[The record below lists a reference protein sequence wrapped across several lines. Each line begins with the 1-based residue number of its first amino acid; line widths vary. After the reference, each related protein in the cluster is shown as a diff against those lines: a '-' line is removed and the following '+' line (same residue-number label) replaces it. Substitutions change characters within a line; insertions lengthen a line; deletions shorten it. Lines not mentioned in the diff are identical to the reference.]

1 MFHMKFNRKILT
13 ALLLCF
19 TMLFS
24 AVTMVSCAGSDGQG
38 EETRDPNKPA
48 ATLDSI
54 YAAVTAVVP
63 DADKLTDAQASRLGG
78 FFNGAVPEDFA
89 SYKIVLQSMST
100 SIDEIGIFE
109 AKSAEDVKKI
119 EAMIDDFFDFYLSL
133 WNDDYLAEEKPK
145 LENAERVTSGNF
157 VMYVILDDDTRAA
170 AITAFE
176 NETK

>member
-1 MFHMKFNRKILT
+1 MMKTRIFT
-13 ALLLCF
+13 AILLCF
-19 TMLFS
+19 TLLFS
-24 AVTMVSCAGSDGQG
+24 MTAMVACGGDGQS

-54 YAAVTAVVP
+54 YAAVSAVVP
-63 DADKLTDAQASRLGG
+63 DADKLTDAQATHLSG

-89 SYKIVLQSMST
+89 SYKIVMQTMST
-100 SIDEIGIFE
+100 SIDQIGIFE

-119 EAMIDDFFDFYLSL
+119 EAMVDDFFDFYLNL
-133 WNDDYLAEEKPK
+133 WNDNYLAEEKPK

-157 VMYVILDDDTRAA
+157 VMYVILGDDARAA

>member
-1 MFHMKFNRKILT
+1 MKLNRIFCALFLCMT
-13 ALLLCF
+13 LLLSVF
-19 TMLFS
+19 AM
-24 AVTMVSCAGSDGQG
+24 ASCGGSDGQS

-63 DADKLTDAQASRLGG
+63 NADKLTDAQESQLGS
-78 FFNGAVPEDFA
+78 FFNGAKPEDFA
-89 SYKIVLQSMST
+89 SYKRVLQSMST

-109 AKSAEDVKKI
+109 AKSADDVKKI
-119 EAMIDDFFDFYLSL
+119 EAMIDDFFEFYLSL

-157 VMYVILDDDTRAA
+157 VMYVILDDDARAA

>member
-1 MFHMKFNRKILT
+1 MKRNRIFC
-13 ALLLCF
+13 ALLLCM
-19 TMLFS
+19 TLLLSML
-24 AVTMVSCAGSDGQG
+24 AMASCGGSDGQS

-63 DADKLTDAQASRLGG
+63 NADKLTDAQESQLGS
-78 FFNGAVPEDFA
+78 FFNGAKPEDFA
-89 SYKIVLQSMST
+89 SYKRVLQSMST

-109 AKSAEDVKKI
+109 AKSADDVKKI
-119 EAMIDDFFDFYLSL
+119 EAMIDDFFEFYLSL

-157 VMYVILDDDTRAA
+157 VMYVILDDDARAA

>member
-1 MFHMKFNRKILT
+1 MKLNRIFLT
-13 ALLLCF
+13 IFLCMTLLLSVF
-19 TMLFS
+19 AM
-24 AVTMVSCAGSDGQG
+24 ASCGGSDGQG

-63 DADKLTDAQASRLGG
+63 NADKLTDAQESQLGS
-78 FFNGAVPEDFA
+78 FFNGAKPEDFA
-89 SYKIVLQSMST
+89 SYKRVLQSMST

-109 AKSAEDVKKI
+109 AKSADDVKKI
-119 EAMIDDFFDFYLSL
+119 EAMIDDFFEFYLNL

-157 VMYVILDDDTRAA
+157 VMYVILDDDARAA

>member
-1 MFHMKFNRKILT
+1 MKLNRIFT
-13 ALLLCF
+13 ALLLCM
-19 TMLFS
+19 TLLLSML
-24 AVTMVSCAGSDGQG
+24 AMASCGGSDEQS
-38 EETRDPNKPA
+38 EETRDPNKAP

-63 DADKLTDAQASRLGG
+63 NADKLTDAQESQLGS
-78 FFNGAVPEDFA
+78 FFNGAKPEDFA
-89 SYKIVLQSMST
+89 SYKRVLQSMST

-109 AKSAEDVKKI
+109 AKSADDVKKI

-157 VMYVILDDDTRAA
+157 VMYVILDDDARAA

>member
-1 MFHMKFNRKILT
+1 MKTRIFT
-13 ALLLCF
+13 AILLCF
-19 TMLFS
+19 TLLFS
-24 AVTMVSCAGSDGQG
+24 MTAMVACGGDGQS

-54 YAAVTAVVP
+54 YAAVSAVVP
-63 DADKLTDAQASRLGG
+63 DADKLTDAQATHLSG

-89 SYKIVLQSMST
+89 SYKIVMQTMST
-100 SIDEIGIFE
+100 SIDQIGIFE

-119 EAMIDDFFDFYLSL
+119 EAMVDDFFDFYLSL

-157 VMYVILDDDTRAA
+157 VMYVILGDDARAA

>member
-1 MFHMKFNRKILT
+1 MKLNRIFT
-13 ALLLCF
+13 ALLLCM
-19 TMLFS
+19 TLLFS
-24 AVTMVSCAGSDGQG
+24 MTAMAACGGGDGQS
-38 EETRDPNKPA
+38 EETRDPNKAP

-54 YAAVTAVVP
+54 WTAVSAVVP
-63 DADKLTDAQASRLGG
+63 NADKLTDAQESQLGS
-78 FFNGAVPEDFA
+78 FFNGAKPEDFA
-89 SYKIVLQSMST
+89 SYKRVLQSMST

-119 EAMIDDFFDFYLSL
+119 EAMVDDFFAFYLSL

-157 VMYVILDDDTRAA
+157 VMYVILDDETRAA

>member
-1 MFHMKFNRKILT
+1 MKLNRIFLT
-13 ALLLCF
+13 IFLCMTLLLSVF
-19 TMLFS
+19 AM
-24 AVTMVSCAGSDGQG
+24 ASCGGSDGQS

-63 DADKLTDAQASRLGG
+63 NADKLTDAQESQLGS
-78 FFNGAVPEDFA
+78 FFNGAKPEDFA
-89 SYKIVLQSMST
+89 SYKRVLQSMST

-119 EAMIDDFFDFYLSL
+119 EAMVDDFFAFYLSL

-157 VMYVILDDDTRAA
+157 VMYVILDDETRAA

>member
-1 MFHMKFNRKILT
+1 MMKTRIFT
-13 ALLLCF
+13 AILLCF
-19 TMLFS
+19 TLLFS
-24 AVTMVSCAGSDGQG
+24 MTAMVACGGDGQS

-54 YAAVTAVVP
+54 YAAVSAVVP
-63 DADKLTDAQASRLGG
+63 DADKLTDAQATHLSG

-89 SYKIVLQSMST
+89 SYKIVMQTMST
-100 SIDEIGIFE
+100 SIDQIGIFE
-109 AKSAEDVKKI
+109 AKTAEDVKKI
-119 EAMIDDFFDFYLSL
+119 ESMIDEFFDFYLSL

-157 VMYVILDDDTRAA
+157 VMYVILGDDARAA

>member
-1 MFHMKFNRKILT
+1 MMKTRIFT
-13 ALLLCF
+13 AILLCF
-19 TMLFS
+19 TLLFS
-24 AVTMVSCAGSDGQG
+24 MTAMVACGGDGQS

-54 YAAVTAVVP
+54 YAAVSAVVP
-63 DADKLTDAQASRLGG
+63 DADKLTDAQATHLSG

-89 SYKIVLQSMST
+89 SYKIVMQTMST
-100 SIDEIGIFE
+100 SIDQIGIFE

-119 EAMIDDFFDFYLSL
+119 EAMVDDFFDFYLSL
-133 WNDDYLAEEKPK
+133 WNDNYLAEEKPK
-145 LENAERVTSGNF
+145 LDNVERVTSGNF
-157 VMYVILDDDTRAA
+157 VMYVILGDDARAA

>member
-1 MFHMKFNRKILT
+1 MMKTRIFT
-13 ALLLCF
+13 AILLCF
-19 TMLFS
+19 TLLFS
-24 AVTMVSCAGSDGQG
+24 MTAMVACGGDGQS

-54 YAAVTAVVP
+54 YAAVSAVVP
-63 DADKLTDAQASRLGG
+63 DADKLTDAQATHLSG

-89 SYKIVLQSMST
+89 PYKIVMQTMST
-100 SIDEIGIFE
+100 SIDQIGIFE

-119 EAMIDDFFDFYLSL
+119 EAMVDDFFDFYLSL
-133 WNDDYLAEEKPK
+133 WNDNYLAEEKPK

-157 VMYVILDDDTRAA
+157 VMYVILGDDARAA

>member
-1 MFHMKFNRKILT
+1 MMKTRIFT
-13 ALLLCF
+13 AILLCF
-19 TMLFS
+19 TLLFS
-24 AVTMVSCAGSDGQG
+24 MTAMVACGGDGQS

-54 YAAVTAVVP
+54 YAAVSAVVP
-63 DADKLTDAQASRLGG
+63 DADKLTDAQATHLSG

-89 SYKIVLQSMST
+89 SYKIVMQTMST
-100 SIDEIGIFE
+100 SIDQIGIFE

-119 EAMIDDFFDFYLSL
+119 EAMVDDFFDLYLSL
-133 WNDDYLAEEKPK
+133 WNDNYLAEEKPK

-157 VMYVILDDDTRAA
+157 VMYVILGDDARAA

>member
-1 MFHMKFNRKILT
+1 MMKTRIFT
-13 ALLLCF
+13 AILLCF
-19 TMLFS
+19 TLLFS
-24 AVTMVSCAGSDGQG
+24 MTAMVACGGDGQS

-54 YAAVTAVVP
+54 YAAVSAVVP
-63 DADKLTDAQASRLGG
+63 DADKLTDAQATHLSG
-78 FFNGAVPEDFA
+78 FFNGAVPDDFA
-89 SYKIVLQSMST
+89 SYKIVMQTMST
-100 SIDEIGIFE
+100 SIDQIGIFE

-119 EAMIDDFFDFYLSL
+119 EAMVDDFFDFYLSL
-133 WNDDYLAEEKPK
+133 WNDNYLAEEKPK

-157 VMYVILDDDTRAA
+157 VMYVILGDDARAA

>member
-1 MFHMKFNRKILT
+1 MMKTRIFT
-13 ALLLCF
+13 AILLCF
-19 TMLFS
+19 TLLFS
-24 AVTMVSCAGSDGQG
+24 MTAMVACGGDGQS

-54 YAAVTAVVP
+54 YAAVSAVVP
-63 DADKLTDAQASRLGG
+63 DADKLTDAQATHLSG

-89 SYKIVLQSMST
+89 SYKIVMQTMST
-100 SIDEIGIFE
+100 SIDQIGIFE

-119 EAMIDDFFDFYLSL
+119 EAMVDDFFDFYLSL
-133 WNDDYLAEEKPK
+133 WNDNYLAEEKPK

-157 VMYVILDDDTRAA
+157 VMYVILDDDARAA

>member
-1 MFHMKFNRKILT
+1 MKLNSIFLT
-13 ALLLCF
+13 IFLCMTLLLSVF
-19 TMLFS
+19 AM
-24 AVTMVSCAGSDGQG
+24 ASCGGSDGQS

-63 DADKLTDAQASRLGG
+63 NADKLTDAQESQLGS
-78 FFNGAVPEDFA
+78 FFNGAKPEDFA
-89 SYKIVLQSMST
+89 SYKRVLQSMST

-109 AKSAEDVKKI
+109 AKSADDVKKI
-119 EAMIDDFFDFYLSL
+119 EAMIDDFFEFYLSL

-157 VMYVILDDDTRAA
+157 VMYVILDDDARAA

>member
-1 MFHMKFNRKILT
+1 MKLNRIFLT
-13 ALLLCF
+13 IFLCMTLLLSVF
-19 TMLFS
+19 AM
-24 AVTMVSCAGSDGQG
+24 ASCGGSDGQS

-63 DADKLTDAQASRLGG
+63 NADKLTDAQESQLGS
-78 FFNGAVPEDFA
+78 FFNGAKPEDFA
-89 SYKIVLQSMST
+89 SYKRVLQSMST

-109 AKSAEDVKKI
+109 AKSADDVKKF
-119 EAMIDDFFDFYLSL
+119 EAMIDDFFEFYLSL

-157 VMYVILDDDTRAA
+157 VMYVILDDEARAA

>member
-1 MFHMKFNRKILT
+1 MKLNRIFLT
-13 ALLLCF
+13 IFLCMTLLLSVF
-19 TMLFS
+19 AM
-24 AVTMVSCAGSDGQG
+24 ASCGGSDGQS

-63 DADKLTDAQASRLGG
+63 NADKLTDAQESQLGS
-78 FFNGAVPEDFA
+78 FFNGAKPEDFA
-89 SYKIVLQSMST
+89 SYKRVLQSMST

-109 AKSAEDVKKI
+109 AKSADDVKKI
-119 EAMIDDFFDFYLSL
+119 EAMIDDFFEFYLSL

-157 VMYVILDDDTRAA
+157 VMYVILDDDARAA

>member
-1 MFHMKFNRKILT
+1 MKLTRIFT
-13 ALLLCF
+13 ALLLCM
-19 TMLFS
+19 TLLFS
-24 AVTMVSCAGSDGQG
+24 MTAMISCGGDDGQS
-38 EETRDPNKPA
+38 EETRDPNKAP
-48 ATLDSI
+48 ATLESI
-54 YAAVTAVVP
+54 YTAVSAVVP
-63 DADKLTDAQASRLGG
+63 GADKLVDAQASRLGG
-78 FFNGAVPEDFA
+78 FFNGVTPEDFA
-89 SYKIVLQSMST
+89 SHKIVLQSMST

-119 EAMIDDFFDFYLSL
+119 ESMVDDFFDFYMSL

-157 VMYVILDDDTRAA
+157 VMYVILDDDARAA

>member
-1 MFHMKFNRKILT
+1 MKLNRIFLT
-13 ALLLCF
+13 IFLCMTLLLSVF
-19 TMLFS
+19 AM
-24 AVTMVSCAGSDGQG
+24 ASCGGSDGQS

-63 DADKLTDAQASRLGG
+63 NADKLTDAQESQLGS
-78 FFNGAVPEDFA
+78 FFNGAKPEDFA
-89 SYKIVLQSMST
+89 SYKRVLQSMST

-109 AKSAEDVKKI
+109 AKSADDVKKI
-119 EAMIDDFFDFYLSL
+119 EAMIDDFFEFYLSL

-157 VMYVILDDDTRAA
+157 VMYVILDDEARAA

>member
-1 MFHMKFNRKILT
+1 MMKTRIFT
-13 ALLLCF
+13 AILLCF
-19 TMLFS
+19 TLLFS
-24 AVTMVSCAGSDGQG
+24 MTAVVACGGDGQS

-54 YAAVTAVVP
+54 YAAVSAVVP
-63 DADKLTDAQASRLGG
+63 DADKLTDAQATHLSG

-89 SYKIVLQSMST
+89 SYKIVMQTMST
-100 SIDEIGIFE
+100 SIDQIGIFE

-119 EAMIDDFFDFYLSL
+119 EAMVDDFFDFYLSL
-133 WNDDYLAEEKPK
+133 WNDNYLAEEKPK

-157 VMYVILDDDTRAA
+157 VMYVILGDDARAA

>member
-1 MFHMKFNRKILT
+1 MKLNRIFLT
-13 ALLLCF
+13 IFLCMTLLLSVF
-19 TMLFS
+19 AM
-24 AVTMVSCAGSDGQG
+24 ASCGGSDGQS

-48 ATLDSI
+48 ATLASI

-63 DADKLTDAQASRLGG
+63 NADKLTDAQESQLGS
-78 FFNGAVPEDFA
+78 FFNGAKPEDFA
-89 SYKIVLQSMST
+89 SYKRVLQSMST

-109 AKSAEDVKKI
+109 AKSADDVKKI
-119 EAMIDDFFDFYLSL
+119 EAMIDDFFEFYLSL

-157 VMYVILDDDTRAA
+157 VMYVILDDDARAA

>member
-1 MFHMKFNRKILT
+1 MKFNRVLT
-13 ALLLCF
+13 SILLCF
-19 TMLFS
+19 TLLFS
-24 AVTMVSCAGSDGQG
+24 MTAMAACGGDGES

-54 YAAVTAVVP
+54 YAAVSAVVP
-63 DADKLTDAQASRLGG
+63 GADKLTDAPESTLSG
-78 FFNGAVPEDFA
+78 FFGGAKPEDFA
-89 SYKIVLQSMST
+89 SYKLAVQSMST

-109 AKSAEDVKKI
+109 AKTAEDVKKI
-119 EAMIDDFFDFYLSL
+119 EAMIDDFFELYMSL
-133 WNDDYLAEEKPK
+133 WNDNYLAEEKPK

-157 VMYVILDDDTRAA
+157 VMYVILDDDARAA

>member
-1 MFHMKFNRKILT
+1 MKLNRIFCALFLCMT
-13 ALLLCF
+13 LLLS
-19 TMLFS
+19 ML
-24 AVTMVSCAGSDGQG
+24 AMASCGGSDGQS

-63 DADKLTDAQASRLGG
+63 NADKLTDAQESQLGS
-78 FFNGAVPEDFA
+78 FFNGAKPEDFA
-89 SYKIVLQSMST
+89 SYKRVLQTMST

-109 AKSAEDVKKI
+109 AKSADDVKKI
-119 EAMIDDFFDFYLSL
+119 EAMIDDFFEFYLSL

-157 VMYVILDDDTRAA
+157 VMYVILDDDARAA

>member
-1 MFHMKFNRKILT
+1 MMKTRIFT
-13 ALLLCF
+13 AILLCF
-19 TMLFS
+19 TLLFS
-24 AVTMVSCAGSDGQG
+24 MTAMVACGGDGQS

-54 YAAVTAVVP
+54 YAAVSAVVP
-63 DADKLTDAQASRLGG
+63 DADKLTDAQATHLTG

-89 SYKIVLQSMST
+89 SHKIVMQTMST
-100 SIDEIGIFE
+100 SIDQIGIFE

-119 EAMIDDFFDFYLSL
+119 EAMVDDFFDFYLSL
-133 WNDDYLAEEKPK
+133 WNDNYLAEEKPK

-157 VMYVILDDDTRAA
+157 VMYVILGDDARAA

>member
-1 MFHMKFNRKILT
+1 MKFNRKIFT

-24 AVTMVSCAGSDGQG
+24 AVAMVSCGGSDGQG
-38 EETRDPNKPA
+38 EETRDPNKAP

-63 DADKLTDAQASRLGG
+63 NADKLTDAQESQLGS
-78 FFNGAVPEDFA
+78 FFNGAKPEDFA
-89 SYKIVLQSMST
+89 SYKRVLQSMST

-109 AKSAEDVKKI
+109 AKTPEDVKKI
-119 EAMIDDFFDFYLSL
+119 EEMIDGFFDLYNSL
-133 WNDDYLAEEKPK
+133 WNDDYLETEYPK
-145 LENAERVTSGNF
+145 LKNAERVTAGNF

>member
-1 MFHMKFNRKILT
+1 MKLTRIFT
-13 ALLLCF
+13 ALLLC
-19 TMLFS
+19 MSLLFS
-24 AVTMVSCAGSDGQG
+24 MTAMISCGGSGDS

-54 YAAVTAVVP
+54 YAAVSAVVP
-63 DADKLTDAQASRLGG
+63 NADKLTDAQESQLGS
-78 FFNGAVPEDFA
+78 FFGGAKPEDFA
-89 SYKIVLQSMST
+89 SYKRVLQSMST

-109 AKSAEDVKKI
+109 AKTPEDVKKI
-119 EAMIDDFFDFYLSL
+119 EEMIDGFFDLYNSL
-133 WNDDYLAEEKPK
+133 WNDDYLETEYPK
-145 LENAERVTSGNF
+145 LKNAERVTAGNF

>member
-1 MFHMKFNRKILT
+1 MMKTRIFT
-13 ALLLCF
+13 AILLCF
-19 TMLFS
+19 TLLFS
-24 AVTMVSCAGSDGQG
+24 MTAMVACGGDGQS

-54 YAAVTAVVP
+54 YAAVSAVVP
-63 DADKLTDAQASRLGG
+63 DADKLTDAQATHLTG

-89 SYKIVLQSMST
+89 SYKIVMQTMST
-100 SIDEIGIFE
+100 SIDQIGIFE

-119 EAMIDDFFDFYLSL
+119 EAMVDDFFDFYLSL
-133 WNDDYLAEEKPK
+133 WNDNYLAEEKPK

-157 VMYVILDDDTRAA
+157 VMYVILGDDARAA

>member
-1 MFHMKFNRKILT
+1 MKLNRIFLT
-13 ALLLCF
+13 IFLCMTLLLS
-19 TMLFS
+19 ML
-24 AVTMVSCAGSDGQG
+24 AMASCGGSDGQG

-54 YAAVTAVVP
+54 YAAVSAVVP
-63 DADKLTDAQASRLGG
+63 DADKLTDAQATHLTG

-89 SYKIVLQSMST
+89 SYKIVMQTMST
-100 SIDEIGIFE
+100 SIDQIGIFE

-119 EAMIDDFFDFYLSL
+119 EAMVDDFFDFYLSL
-133 WNDDYLAEEKPK
+133 WNDNYLAEEKPK

-157 VMYVILDDDTRAA
+157 VMYVILGDDARAA